1 MAAGLARPPALGG
14 GRWMRDTEGEERD
27 TIPAASPATRIYAND
42 LAVAFSLSEVEL
54 RFGQRFGA
62 EVPPVVLCW
71 IVTSPVHLAAFGR
84 MIAAALARYE
94 AQFGAIPVGRGP
106 AGQAE
111 H

>member
-1 MAAGLARPPALGG
+1 
-14 GRWMRDTEGEERD
+14 MRDTEGEDRD
-27 TIPAASPATRIYAND
+27 AAAAGTATRVYAND

-54 RFGQRFGA
+54 RFGQRFGT
-62 EVPPVVLCW
+62 ELPPAVLCW

-84 MIAAALARYE
+84 MIDAAVARYE
-94 AQFGAIPVGRGP
+94 AQFGAIPGGGAP

>member
-1 MAAGLARPPALGG
+1 
-14 GRWMRDTEGEERD
+14 MRDTEGEDRA
-27 TIPAASPATRIYAND
+27 TAAGTATRVYAND

-62 EVPPVVLCW
+62 ELPPSVLCW

-84 MIAAALARYE
+84 LIEAALARYE
-94 AQFGAIPVGRGP
+94 AQFGAIPGADGP
-106 AGQAE
+106 AGHAE